1 MRKGGRLFPA
11 SLLLLGYS
19 SHPCSSS
26 SSFCVALPGLA
37 VACSTPSLILLP
49 IDGNWI
55 KRKPSCDAHLFLLA
69 PSNSLTSLPSRW
81 RVRTLGRWADD
92 LGCDDRG
99 TKVCSRLPAPRRP
112 GWRPWWMTK
121 SGCPSRSTCQGPVSG
136 EFERSEQKAS
146 PLLSNS
152 PRGSRTAPHWT
163 VSESESAPL
172 PVFSSV
178 AEAHWRGSGVAGLL
192 FLGPGEWGGFVWR
205 TASHH

>member
-49 IDGNWI
+49 IDGNWM
-55 KRKPSCDAHLFLLA
+55 KRKPPRRSCDALLFLLS
-69 PSNSLTSLPSRW
+69 PSNSLTSVRLRW

-112 GWRPWWMTK
+112 GWWMTK
-121 SGCPSRSTCQGPVSG
+121 SGCPSRSTCQEPVSG

-152 PRGSRTAPHWT
+152 PRGSRTAPHWP

-172 PVFSSV
+172 PTCSPVRFPL
-178 AEAHWRGSGVAGLL
+178 WRRRIGEEVGLRAVY
-192 FLGPGEWGGFVWR
+192 F
-205 TASHH
+205 